1 MSQTVSTTNK
11 ILGHVILWRIP
22 DLDVRYDEAAQI
34 ALDAG
39 FDPAFVPVP
48 PKKRGAWEKATNL
61 GAAGLKVELPQE
73 KIDQIERR
81 YGVKPICKLETEVIK
96 RSVPHLVRHIVRKL
110 FVPIAENTGDKRK
123 LAEKQLQ
130 AQTVCIMEFDTE
142 LEVMRST
149 SYNELHD
156 EEGFVNG
163 NLLTVVK
170 QIEDRVDQALNRA
183 DGDMIRNGVRGWL
196 ISRVATLMSSGG
208 AYFIPWSDNAFDDL
222 KTLKVY
228 VEGLANHRVSKT
240 ERPPQVTVIPLS
252 DNGEAFEARLDIA
265 SNAVETFKAELQG
278 IVDEL
283 QPVLKAERSETVA
296 GNIRTRA
303 TISFMELNAKLAKY
317 REALDDNLTAL
328 DYQLQ
333 MVQAAIV
340 AAQSAGHKVK
350 ATAESEE

>member
-1 MSQTVSTTNK
+1 MSTNK
-11 ILGHVILWRIP
+11 ILGYVILWRIP

-34 ALDAG
+34 ALDAS
-39 FDPAFVPVP
+39 FDPAFVPTA

-61 GAAGLKVELPQE
+61 GAAGLKVMLPPD
-73 KIDQIERR
+73 KIDQIKQK
-81 YGVKPICKLETEVIK
+81 YGVEPVCRLETEVIK
-96 RSVPHLVRHIVRKL
+96 RSAPHLVRHIVRKL
-110 FVPIAENTGDKRK
+110 AVPTVRDEHDKRK
-123 LAEKQLQ
+123 LAEQQLSS
-130 AQTVCIMEFDTE
+130 QTVCIMEFDTD

-156 EEGFVNG
+156 EQGFVNG

-170 QIEDRVDQALNRA
+170 QIEDRVDQAKNRA
-183 DGDMIRNGVRGWL
+183 DGDLIRNGVRGWL
-196 ISRVATLMSSGG
+196 ISRAATLMSSGG
-208 AYFIPWSDNAFDDL
+208 AYFIPWSDNAFEDL

-228 VEGLANHRVSKT
+228 VEGLADYRVNKT

-252 DNGEAFEARLDIA
+252 DSGEAFEARLDIA
-265 SNAVETFKAELQG
+265 SNAVEAFKGELQA
-278 IVDEL
+278 IVNEL

-296 GNIRTRA
+296 GNIRRRA

-328 DYQLQ
+328 DHQLQ

-340 AAQSAGHKVK
+340 AAQSAQYKVK
-350 ATAESEE
+350 ATAEGEE